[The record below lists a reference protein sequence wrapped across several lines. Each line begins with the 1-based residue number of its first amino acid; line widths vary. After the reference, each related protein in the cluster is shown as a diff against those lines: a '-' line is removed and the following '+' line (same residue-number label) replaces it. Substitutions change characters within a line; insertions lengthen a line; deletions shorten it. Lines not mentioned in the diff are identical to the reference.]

1 MEKAKVCIVT
11 AFLLIL
17 LSTVVCYP
25 LQVYAEPR
33 EFTPYYELEG
43 ILTEIAETSD
53 RVISG
58 LHS

>member
-17 LSTVVCYP
+17 LPTVVCYP

-43 ILTEIAETSD
+43 FLPK
-53 RVISG
+53 
-58 LHS
+58 